1 LGTIIGATGT
11 PGRAIGNVGGGWV
24 ATCAAIRARSKD
36 MAYHTPL
43 PKLEKR

>member
-1 LGTIIGATGT
+1 MGMVIGCWGA
-11 PGRAIGNVGGGWV
+11 GW
-24 ATCAAIRARSKD
+24 AAACAAIRAKGKD